1 MYGCYCKYSFF
12 MNLDLS
18 RRAYQHPA
26 LRLALLL
33 ALLYLFFVSIALMS
47 SSIKFFG
54 KGFAEQLLTTTSSPF
69 VGLMIGIIATSLVQ
83 SSSTTTSM
91 IVGLVAAGALN
102 LQGAIPMV
110 MGANVGTSVTNT
122 LVSLAQVAR
131 PHEFKRAFAAATV
144 HDFFNLMAI
153 IILFPIQVMTNYLG
167 IAAGF
172 LTTIFSELGG
182 LSVTNPLKAATA
194 PAVQLI
200 EYLAKGSGTIMLVI
214 AGVLLYV
221 SLRYMVLVLKSLVI
235 GTVQTVFS
243 EQLFR
248 NAGTAFIVGL
258 MFTLL
263 VQSSSITTS
272 MAVPLAAAGILTIHQ
287 IFPMTLGA
295 NVGTTVTAILASL
308 VTGNAIAVTAAF
320 SHLVFNIAGII
331 LIWPM
336 KSVPITMA
344 EALAG
349 LAVRYR
355 FVPVMYVGV
364 VFFAI
369 PLAGIY
375 LGG

>member
-1 MYGCYCKYSFF
+1 
-12 MNLDLS
+12 MNLNLS

-26 LRLALLL
+26 PRLALLL

-47 SSIKFFG
+47 SSIQFFG

-69 VGLMIGIIATSLVQ
+69 VGLMIGIIATSLLQ

-91 IVGLVAAGALN
+91 IVSLVAAGALN
-102 LQGAIPMV
+102 LQGAIPMI

-131 PHEFKRAFAAATV
+131 PQEFKRAFAAATV
-144 HDFFNLMAI
+144 HDFFNMIAI
-153 IILFPIQVMTNYLG
+153 MILFPIQVMTNSLG

-182 LSVTNPLKAATA
+182 LTVTNPLKAATA
-194 PAVQLI
+194 PAVHLI
-200 EYLAKGSGTIMLVI
+200 EYLAGGSGTIMLVI
-214 AGVLLYV
+214 AGVLLFV

-235 GTVQTVFS
+235 GTVQTIFN

-248 NAGTAFIVGL
+248 NAGTALIVGF

-320 SHLVFNIAGII
+320 SHLVFNIAGIM
-331 LIWPM
+331 LIWPI

-344 EALAG
+344 EALAT
-349 LAVRYR
+349 LAVKYR
-355 FVPVMYVGV
+355 IVPVVYIGV

>member
-1 MYGCYCKYSFF
+1 MQLRGLHHRS
-12 MNLDLS
+12 
-18 RRAYQHPA
+18 YQHPA
-26 LRLALLL
+26 LKLAILL
-33 ALLYLFFVSIALMS
+33 ALLYFFFVSIALMS

-91 IVGLVAAGALN
+91 VVGLVAAGALN
-102 LQGAIPMV
+102 LQGAIPMI

-131 PHEFKRAFAAATV
+131 PQEFKRAFAAATV
-144 HDFFNLMAI
+144 HDFFNIIAI
-153 IILFPIQVMTNYLG
+153 IILFPIQVMTNCLG
-167 IAAGF
+167 IAAG
-172 LTTIFSELGG
+172 LVTTIFSELGG
-182 LSVTNPLKAATA
+182 FTFINPLKAATA
-194 PAVQLI
+194 PAVALI
-200 EYLAKGSGTIMLVI
+200 EDLSGGSGTIMLVI
-214 AGVLLYV
+214 AGVLLFV
-221 SLRYMVLVLKSLVI
+221 SLRYVVLVLKSLVI
-235 GTVQTVFS
+235 GKVQTFFN
-243 EQLFR
+243 EKLFR
-248 NAGTAFIVGL
+248 NAGTALMVGL
-258 MFTLL
+258 IFTVL

-272 MAVPLAAAGILTIHQ
+272 IAVPLAAAGILTIRQ

-295 NVGTTVTAILASL
+295 NVGTTITAILASL

-331 LIWPM
+331 LIWPI
-336 KSVPITMA
+336 KNIPITMA
-344 EALAG
+344 EALAS

-355 FVPVMYVGV
+355 IVPVVYIGV